1 MTTRSRKA
9 AKAYSR
15 SPDGKLQF
23 DPAPDRIWQLRDGL
37 PRHPRRDGTLPRVEG
52 RSPGGHDGAGEERR
66 DGGGQSAVAAGAPK
80 HCRIHRVFPSSTN
93 RVCLCERARRSTTTL
108 CNNPFE
114 LHELASAARQPGN
127 GITQLRTSLFEPQLA
142 GFSAE
147 TRVAEA
153 FLFLFRLTTVEH
165 SVFLVDIDAENML
178 LFQDILHRY
187 GVLRRR

>member
-1 MTTRSRKA
+1 MENYNLIRRPIGSGSFGTVYLATHVATGRCRVLKAVRLAGMTAREKSDVTAEVKVLSQLEHQNIVE
-9 AKAYSR
+9 YIESF
-15 SPDGKLQF
+15 QVQ
-23 DPAPDRIWQLRDGL
+23 RIEY
-37 PRHPRRDGTLPRVEG
+37 VCV
-52 RSPGGHDGAGEERR
+52 
-66 DGGGQSAVAAGAPK
+66 SARCV
-80 HCRIHRVFPSSTN
+80 
-93 RVCLCERARRSTTTL
+93 RSTTTL
-108 CNNPFE
+108 CNNPLE

-153 FLFLFRLTTVEH
+153 FLFLFRLTTVEY
-165 SVFLVDIDAENML
+165 SVFLVDIDAENVL